1 MNQIH
6 DSMTIAISCKHI
18 YLIRSVLS
26 SSRLHAAYQL
36 ISSGPSKLATLF
48 QSLGYSNCL
57 PDFFYPVAETWR
69 RVWGMDKIFADQ
81 DFWMTFFSDKN
92 FHFHG
97 KNFWW
102 FVFLVIDQVFR
113 IFPFFYLIFRILTM
127 LNVVYDPFFTRKTP
141 FLTLFV
147 LSRASDNTTS
157 QNIGGRMH
165 GPSPHLKFL
174 GDRPP

>member
-69 RVWGMDKIFADQ
+69 RVWGDGQNFRGPRFLNDVLFGQKCPFSRQKFLMIC
-81 DFWMTFFSDKN
+81 FFSHRPD
-92 FHFHG
+92 FS
-97 KNFWW
+97 
-102 FVFLVIDQVFR
+102 D
-113 IFPFFYLIFRILTM
+113 FPFLLPDFPYAYYVKCRT
-127 LNVVYDPFFTRKTP
+127 
-141 FLTLFV
+141 
-147 LSRASDNTTS
+147 
-157 QNIGGRMH
+157 
-165 GPSPHLKFL
+165 
-174 GDRPP
+174 